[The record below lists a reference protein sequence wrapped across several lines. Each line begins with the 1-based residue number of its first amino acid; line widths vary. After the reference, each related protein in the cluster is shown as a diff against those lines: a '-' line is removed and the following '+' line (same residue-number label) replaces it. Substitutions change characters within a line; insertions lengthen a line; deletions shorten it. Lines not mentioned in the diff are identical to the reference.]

1 MPKDRSGK
9 RRSLGHEPSAKAGS
23 RAFAVQDNAVKHVEI
38 GEMEDASGNEILRAM
53 EAEQEAEAGPS
64 LKKKEKRQLKHELF
78 IQRLEETRA
87 PYSKSHNRRI
97 KRKERDEIA
106 GGALKGLSSVLSQ
119 LDDAPAAAAADS
131 GAEIEAAPQRARPR
145 PGQIGEGKSAPLSK
159 AQRKKAL
166 KTEKFRLPLIM
177 QNPEFKANPFATI
190 RTHAQNTLIQHQPPS
205 GTA

>member
-1 MPKDRSGK
+1 MK
-9 RRSLGHEPSAKAGS
+9 E
-23 RAFAVQDNAVKHVEI
+23 
-38 GEMEDASGNEILRAM
+38 ASGNEILQAI
-53 EAEQEAEAGPS
+53 ETEHDAEAGPS

-97 KRKERDEIA
+97 KRKEREEIA

-119 LDDAPAAAAADS
+119 LDDPPAASAPATDADTES
-131 GAEIEAAPQRARPR
+131 EPQRARPR

-166 KTEKFRLPLIM
+166 KVEKFRLPLIM
-177 QNPEFKANPFATI
+177 QNPEFAANPFATI
-190 RTHAQNTLIQHQPPS
+190 RTHAQNTLVKHQPPS